1 MIYFIIIMAGLG
13 VYDILQMKTKKQ
25 KEIVVYVIFMLLV
38 GLFGIF
44 YYIDPER
51 TSFSK
56 LLLNNRQEVVI
67 WMLASTDKISTR
79 QAVILLLPLKAQR
92 LYG

>member
-25 KEIVVYVIFMLLV
+25 KKEIVVYVIFMLLV

-56 LLLNNRQEVVI
+56 LLLSIIGR
-67 WMLASTDKISTR
+67 K
-79 QAVILLLPLKAQR
+79 
-92 LYG
+92 